1 MLAEVYLARNLYY
14 IREGGVLSLSQIRK
28 VIPANDDSGDDVKA
42 LMEFLKEENA
52 NCCFLYHK
60 ETTNGS
66 TNSNTAPGAASL
78 LLNEFH
84 YGDSQGSK
92 GHVDE
97 VSVDLTMDESAAME
111 SYAKD
116 SRDDKVSQTSKIC
129 W

>member
-1 MLAEVYLARNLYY
+1 
-14 IREGGVLSLSQIRK
+14 
-28 VIPANDDSGDDVKA
+28 
-42 LMEFLKEENA
+42 MEFLKEENA

-66 TNSNTAPGAASL
+66 TNLNTAPGAASL

-97 VSVDLTMDESAAME
+97 VAVDLTMDVSAAME

-116 SRDDKVSQTSKIC
+116 SRDVQGVTDEQDLLVAFAWVLPSE
-129 W
+129 